1 MEINSTSGIGSI
13 IDAISS
19 ADKADESSG
28 GESFANILSSA
39 LDNVAE
45 TESASDAG
53 TAALLSG
60 EDISIHEAVI
70 ATEKAEL
77 ALELALQV
85 RNKVV
90 DAYKEIMQ
98 MQL

>member
-1 MEINSTSGIGSI
+1 MQVNSNMSIGSV

-19 ADKADESSG
+19 VEKTDKKSTENFSD
-28 GESFANILSSA
+28 ILSDT
-39 LDNVAE
+39 LRNVAE
-45 TESASDAG
+45 TESESDQG
-53 TAALLSG
+53 TINLLSG
-60 EDISIHEAVI
+60 EDASIHETVI
-70 ATEKAEL
+70 QTEKAEL

-85 RNKVV
+85 RNKVI